1 MKKTKLAALFL
12 ALAMLIAALAGCTST
27 TPADSGEPADP
38 AAPAAPAEE
47 PAAEPGAEEPA
58 AEGATV
64 QLKLYMLPQD
74 DDSDI
79 VKQRFEFIREKVET
93 TFPNY
98 EIEWTRMAPGTDYR
112 QQYDKLLMSGD
123 GPTLWNSLPFVDIQT
138 RMRNGTIAEITD
150 YVVNWDLR
158 NEGKVNPSIEE
169 ALHDEEGRWYA
180 VPYAPYIMGMLYNK
194 TAIEAG
200 GGSTETVPETWDE
213 FAQVA
218 QSLTDKDVPRFGYT
232 LLGSDFCAWPL
243 TPWVWSAGGE
253 MVIPNGD
260 GTYAIGFNQEAGVD
274 AIMYMHDLVHKYGV
288 TQTDLLESYDDYMS
302 NMTVGYACYGWGLP
316 TSLDKEKLAAYDEVQ
331 ENFGVIPIPG
341 KEAGQA
347 VGFAGGETW
356 TMHPQATKE
365 QMDASWEILNL
376 ISYDEE
382 FLRELWQL
390 ENELG
395 LLDPKPST
403 RQDLVEVKY
412 SYATNWP
419 EHWKE
424 EFAALNA
431 IARPEPFCNEWNS
444 LKDYIVQPFQQIIGD
459 PDITREEAQALLD
472 ECAERLY
479 TDFPEAYKKPA

>member
-27 TPADSGEPADP
+27 TPADSGESAD
-38 AAPAAPAEE
+38 PAAPAEE

-232 LLGSDFCAWPL
+232 LLGSDFCAWLL

>member
-1 MKKTKLAALFL
+1 M
-12 ALAMLIAALAGCTST
+12 
-27 TPADSGEPADP
+27 
-38 AAPAAPAEE
+38 
-47 PAAEPGAEEPA
+47 
-58 AEGATV
+58 
-64 QLKLYMLPQD
+64 
-74 DDSDI
+74 
-79 VKQRFEFIREKVET
+79 
-93 TFPNY
+93 
-98 EIEWTRMAPGTDYR
+98 
-112 QQYDKLLMSGD
+112 
-123 GPTLWNSLPFVDIQT
+123 
-138 RMRNGTIAEITD
+138 
-150 YVVNWDLR
+150 
-158 NEGKVNPSIEE
+158 
-169 ALHDEEGRWYA
+169 
-180 VPYAPYIMGMLYNK
+180 
-194 TAIEAG
+194 
-200 GGSTETVPETWDE
+200 
-213 FAQVA
+213 
-218 QSLTDKDVPRFGYT
+218 
-232 LLGSDFCAWPL
+232 
-243 TPWVWSAGGE
+243 
-253 MVIPNGD
+253 
-260 GTYAIGFNQEAGVD
+260 
-274 AIMYMHDLVHKYGV
+274 
-288 TQTDLLESYDDYMS
+288 
-302 NMTVGYACYGWGLP
+302 
-316 TSLDKEKLAAYDEVQ
+316 Q

-431 IARPEPFCNEWNS
+431 ITRPETFCNEWNS